1 MLNSVVTTVSRGE
14 ILMATIH
21 ALTDS
26 IGVTAETVRH
36 YREMGLLRPVV
47 RENGYYD
54 YSVDDALTVLLA
66 KELRSYDLP
75 LSQTRDYFKNATL
88 HQYLGMLDLR
98 QEKLERQMELLRLEI
113 KRMQETRVYASCGV
127 RILGGVEEFDGP
139 ATWAVGALSR
149 AGGLRA
155 GRGKLL
161 RRWTEHLPFTYV
173 SATIPLSELMNRK
186 DGAYAL
192 EVGAGALCHYVDEFK
207 LPLPEDAF
215 FQPGGHFIRTCI
227 AVEDI
232 LSIGPADLAH
242 LNRYTQEHGYAY
254 ASCTGCRLLFIENA
268 GKRPLY
274 YILIW
279 VRVDPI

>member
-1 MLNSVVTTVSRGE
+1 M
-14 ILMATIH
+14 MATIH
-21 ALTDS
+21 SLTDS

-36 YREMGLLRPVV
+36 YREMGLLHPAV
-47 RENGYYD
+47 RDNGYYD

-66 KELRSYDLP
+66 RELRSYDLP
-75 LSQTRDYFKNATL
+75 LSQTRDFFKHATL
-88 HQYLGMLDLR
+88 HQYLGMLDAR
-98 QEKLERQMELLRLEI
+98 QEKLERRLDLLQLEI

-127 RILGGVEEFDGP
+127 RILNGVEEFDGP

-161 RRWTEHLPFTYV
+161 SRWTAHLPFTYV
-173 SATIPLSELMNRK
+173 SATIPLAELSARK
-186 DGAYAL
+186 EGPYAL

-207 LPLPEDAF
+207 LPLPDDAH
-215 FQPGGHFIRTCI
+215 FQPGGHFVRTCI
-227 AVEDI
+227 ATRDI

-242 LNRYTQEHGYAY
+242 LHRYVEERGYVY

-268 GKRPLY
+268 GRRPLY
-274 YILIW
+274 YVLIW
-279 VRVDPI
+279 VRVEPK